1 MKNKIKKKLELSKL
15 ENKNKQKDINHI
27 KDNENKNNDRD
38 IQDNKFFE
46 NFDEFPNENLFQ
58 KVDYN
63 INEKLEFQNE
73 NDRINYLLFLF
84 NTSKYNSIVILSLL
98 YLRFYLFKIQNIFK
112 GKSEFLIS
120 LLFSIIS
127 FIISFFLLTK
137 KNINDKSFKN
147 IWITK
152 LIFDINQSIYI
163 YISIINNP
171 SQVLVIDEFIY
182 NSISIIIL
190 NFRIKDII
198 YPIVV
203 LLSTLFFAY
212 YKSSYLPNFFNIFY
226 GLIICVITVYLFKKS
241 LKYLWVLYDSFNK
254 SFEVF
259 NKFMENS
266 FSPIFIISKNME
278 ILYYNDAAKEF
289 NDYILKELKSNKEE
303 KNKLKMVTNFQK
315 LIIPSLYPLF
325 SQLLEYSINN
335 KKESNFYFPFTN
347 LENELNLE
355 YKSEL
360 IYFLISGDFQKLIW
374 FNVICNNCIWKINH
388 CIFLSLIPCKDF
400 LYNDSLNNQIK
411 ILLDK
416 YENYI
421 ENSNKMCEIILKC
434 EQNSIIK
441 NRKNSY
447 KTIGIY
453 MKQNDKSDTILS
465 FNNIKSIFPNMDFSF
480 LFFFKDQSEVLCDL
494 LLTQNLYFSF
504 LNMRFEFNEFLKKEV
519 NLEFFT
525 NYFLC
530 YFDVLLTSKN
540 ISLEFNIKENC
551 KNIIIEES
559 LLRIT
564 VFNVLLFIISNTKLT
579 NNKKGIVCSIRL
591 AKEKNYQ
598 NKSYNYSKNSIS
610 DFFNIKKNS
619 YNNEKVNKEFKNNG
633 IFSLQF
639 DFSVCGGYLLDYNK
653 INTIL
658 QYQNDNES
666 FLITEMEKQNLNI
679 GLLTAYYII
688 TKYYKKEFI
697 MNSNEKGNIILF
709 KLICEK
715 SPKSNNDDFYDEDTF
730 CYFNESFYFYNR
742 YYHEKIIKKF
752 YNVGLLP
759 IYNQKLNYKYEINLN
774 LNSLKKYNDFDSEK
788 DLNKPTTKI
797 IKKNDFI
804 SKNKNI
810 NKIKTELKLI
820 ENHHLSKNNQFDSFK
835 SIDYNTE

>member
-1 MKNKIKKKLELSKL
+1 
-15 ENKNKQKDINHI
+15 
-27 KDNENKNNDRD
+27 
-38 IQDNKFFE
+38 
-46 NFDEFPNENLFQ
+46 
-58 KVDYN
+58 
-63 INEKLEFQNE
+63 
-73 NDRINYLLFLF
+73 
-84 NTSKYNSIVILSLL
+84 
-98 YLRFYLFKIQNIFK
+98 
-112 GKSEFLIS
+112 
-120 LLFSIIS
+120 
-127 FIISFFLLTK
+127 
-137 KNINDKSFKN
+137 
-147 IWITK
+147 
-152 LIFDINQSIYI
+152 
-163 YISIINNP
+163 
-171 SQVLVIDEFIY
+171 
-182 NSISIIIL
+182 
-190 NFRIKDII
+190 
-198 YPIVV
+198 
-203 LLSTLFFAY
+203 
-212 YKSSYLPNFFNIFY
+212 
-226 GLIICVITVYLFKKS
+226 
-241 LKYLWVLYDSFNK
+241 
-254 SFEVF
+254 
-259 NKFMENS
+259 
-266 FSPIFIISKNME
+266 
-278 ILYYNDAAKEF
+278 
-289 NDYILKELKSNKEE
+289 
-303 KNKLKMVTNFQK
+303 
-315 LIIPSLYPLF
+315 
-325 SQLLEYSINN
+325 
-335 KKESNFYFPFTN
+335 
-347 LENELNLE
+347 
-355 YKSEL
+355 
-360 IYFLISGDFQKLIW
+360 
-374 FNVICNNCIWKINH
+374 
-388 CIFLSLIPCKDF
+388 
-400 LYNDSLNNQIK
+400 
-411 ILLDK
+411 
-416 YENYI
+416 
-421 ENSNKMCEIILKC
+421 
-434 EQNSIIK
+434 
-441 NRKNSY
+441 
-447 KTIGIY
+447 
-453 MKQNDKSDTILS
+453 
-465 FNNIKSIFPNMDFSF
+465 
-480 LFFFKDQSEVLCDL
+480 
-494 LLTQNLYFSF
+494 
-504 LNMRFEFNEFLKKEV
+504 MRFEFNEFLKKEV

-688 TKYYKKEFI
+688 TKDYKKEFI